1 MTPQPCDVLVS
12 GSGAVGASLALALSR
27 RGLSVALA
35 GEVRTGGGPDVRAYA
50 LNAASVALLTELK
63 VWGALP
69 PDAATP
75 VYDMHV
81 EGDVPGAALD
91 FSAWTQGVRQLAVIV
106 DAAALDEALEAA
118 VRYAPHVT
126 RVDAA
131 VPCALHAVCEGR
143 ASSARDA
150 LGVHFAMHD
159 YGQRAVAA
167 RLVASAPHQGVA
179 RQWFRSPDVLALLPF
194 DRPQP
199 ACSYALVWSLP
210 ADRALEL
217 QRLEP
222 AAFEQALVEATRG
235 AAGELRLAGE
245 RAAWPLARGQAER
258 VSGDGWVLL
267 GDAAHLVHPL
277 AGQGLNLG
285 LADVA
290 ALVRV
295 IAEREPWRSVG
306 DAKLLRRYAR
316 ARQAPTW
323 AMGELTGGLLHLFA
337 SQLPLARELR
347 NRGLTLVNELPPLK
361 RWLTARALDA

>member
-1 MTPQPCDVLVS
+1 MTRQPYDVLVS

-131 VPCALHAVCEGR
+131 VPSALHAVCEGR

-159 YGQRAVAA
+159 YGQ
-167 RLVASAPHQGVA
+167 L
-179 RQWFRSPDVLALLPF
+179 
-194 DRPQP
+194 
-199 ACSYALVWSLP
+199 
-210 ADRALEL
+210 
-217 QRLEP
+217 
-222 AAFEQALVEATRG
+222 
-235 AAGELRLAGE
+235 GE
-245 RAAWPLARGQAER
+245 
-258 VSGDGWVLL
+258 
-267 GDAAHLVHPL
+267 AAHLVHPV

-337 SQLPLARELR
+337 SQLPLTRELR
-347 NRGLTLVNELPPLK
+347 NR
-361 RWLTARALDA
+361 

>member
-1 MTPQPCDVLVS
+1 MTRQPYDVLVS

-63 VWGALP
+63 VWSALP
-69 PDAATP
+69 PNAATP

-81 EGDVPGAALD
+81 EGDAPGAALN

-131 VPCALHAVCEGR
+131 VPSALHAVCEGR
-143 ASSARDA
+143 ASSAGEA
-150 LGVHFAMHD
+150 LGVHFSMHD

-167 RLVASAPHQGVA
+167 RLVATAPHQGVA

-222 AAFEQALVEATRG
+222 AAFEQALAEATRG
-235 AAGELRLAGE
+235 AAGACPSLTNSRPSNAGS
-245 RAAWPLARGQAER
+245 RPAPSTLK
-258 VSGDGWVLL
+258 VS
-267 GDAAHLVHPL
+267 
-277 AGQGLNLG
+277 
-285 LADVA
+285 
-290 ALVRV
+290 
-295 IAEREPWRSVG
+295 S
-306 DAKLLRRYAR
+306 
-316 ARQAPTW
+316 
-323 AMGELTGGLLHLFA
+323 
-337 SQLPLARELR
+337 
-347 NRGLTLVNELPPLK
+347 
-361 RWLTARALDA
+361 